1 MYKTVKT
8 HLPVRRISIIKS
20 SDIRTIQ
27 SKKKSVIGGG
37 ENNLDDFNSSNLSED
52 IASFT
57 DKLQKEYERGY
68 ADATAKI
75 EQKYIELNKSTEQ
88 LRNLQTNKLIARISN
103 EFDII
108 REHIEVVVPKLAVRV
123 AEIVIRKQIQ
133 QSNDIIIPQIK
144 DALHRI
150 VGVEKVRLR
159 ISPFDEQIVRST
171 RPDLM
176 LEVDSIHDL
185 IIEIDDKVEQ
195 GGCIIESEMGNVDA
209 RLTTQLK
216 QIEEALLEKN

>member
-176 LEVDSIHDL
+176 LE
-185 IIEIDDKVEQ
+185 EIGRAHV
-195 GGCIIESEMGNVDA
+195 
-209 RLTTQLK
+209 
-216 QIEEALLEKN
+216 